1 MKWGLTRAP
10 VALKLATVVEK
21 QIEVPIQLLW
31 LIKMTEL
38 LDEAISNA
46 YYSPFR
52 PAPILE
58 NFQMEFNILKIDSFK
73 TYL

>member
-1 MKWGLTRAP
+1 
-10 VALKLATVVEK
+10 
-21 QIEVPIQLLW
+21 
-31 LIKMTEL
+31 MTEL
-38 LDEAISNA
+38 LDEAISNN

-73 TYL
+73 PYLQGLKPLKVPKI